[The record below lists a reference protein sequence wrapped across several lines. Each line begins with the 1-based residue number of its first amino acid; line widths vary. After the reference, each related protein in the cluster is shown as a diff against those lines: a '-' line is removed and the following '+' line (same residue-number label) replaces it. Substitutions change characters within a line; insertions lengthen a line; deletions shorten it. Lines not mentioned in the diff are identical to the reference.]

1 MDMMT
6 RSSSSILV
14 AIAVVAATACADST
28 SPPGRSS
35 LLSAAFLSTP
45 AGFSSTDNTFSAGGD
60 AGEAWRP
67 DRNARDNGGMMGG
80 GIRPEFF
87 GGIPLGRGWDH
98 GPFGL
103 TDFLSSCT
111 LSSVTGRVTCPD
123 VTRGGLT
130 ISRSFAFSD
139 AAGTAQAAP
148 TTSTNTINE
157 QVTASGTVTRHDGNV
172 TSMVQHSSTRTVSG
186 LASGSTQRTVNG
198 ASKGTEQ
205 SSGKTED
212 GTSFTASRL
221 VADTTT
227 GLVVPLQDGRPTYP
241 TQGTIVRVMQAT
253 VTLDG
258 KSPTSSSRKEVVT
271 YDGSATAKV
280 TITKNGTTKNCT
292 MPLPF
297 GRLEC
302 GS

>member
-1 MDMMT
+1 
-6 RSSSSILV
+6 
-14 AIAVVAATACADST
+14 
-28 SPPGRSS
+28 
-35 LLSAAFLSTP
+35 
-45 AGFSSTDNTFSAGGD
+45 
-60 AGEAWRP
+60 
-67 DRNARDNGGMMGG
+67 
-80 GIRPEFF
+80 
-87 GGIPLGRGWDH
+87 
-98 GPFGL
+98 
-103 TDFLSSCT
+103 
-111 LSSVTGRVTCPD
+111 
-123 VTRGGLT
+123 
-130 ISRSFAFSD
+130 
-139 AAGTAQAAP
+139 
-148 TTSTNTINE
+148 
-157 QVTASGTVTRHDGNV
+157 
-172 TSMVQHSSTRTVSG
+172 MVQHSSTRTVSG